1 MFRTCLIHRCRIAVA
16 ALVGATLLGACA
28 SSRVTLDTPSRL
40 ASPADIDDALAD
52 PASGALRATAAWV
65 SATGHLRID
74 YLGGGRSFSVST
86 VLPPDGPAQG
96 HAAQAASSAAPP
108 VVAYAPVPTHP
119 AAPEGEA
126 VAIRPPAAWQQLV
139 QRLQREVA
147 AQVPNRGVVLDVLRQ
162 HEFFLTVDA
171 AGELNVVPIEDKAA
185 DIEPAG
191 VVTLTE
197 LLTGAAERVGEGLRA
212 EGETGRFLLFNTGDQ
227 PDTGFPFVLMDLH
240 QRRVFF
246 VQQQPDSA
254 LVEVHGPALAAQAAF
269 HAITGQ
275 VKSLANRP
283 VSSFARLLSSVG
295 VTAVDTLWV
304 PARLRQADAPVPP
317 LADAPPMDKAA
328 WEAELDAMQ
337 AGRATYGTVDFL
349 VDGEAFF
356 PALMHAIG
364 QARESIRMRLY
375 IFDND
380 DYAVKIADLL
390 KARSRDVD
398 VQILVDGFGTIA
410 GGLGHAEYTPP
421 GSPGG
426 PASIVRY
433 LQTDSNVDVRVIANP
448 WLQGDHTKVIIID
461 DHSAFLGG
469 MNIGRE
475 YRYEWHDLMAR
486 VSGPVVDVLI
496 RDFVDVWTHEGPLGD
511 LQALL
516 HRASHPLRTPGPA
529 DQPLRLLYTRP
540 MDSQILRAQVR
551 AMRRARQRVWL
562 QNAYLTSDAILH
574 ELTAA
579 RRRGVDVRV
588 ILPYRTDAGP
598 INRSNVLAAN
608 HLLRNG
614 VRVFIYPGM
623 SHVKAAI
630 YDDWACLGSA
640 NFDKLSLRL
649 NKETNIATS
658 YEDTVHR
665 LVDAVFAPDFARA
678 VELHEPLPAGWL
690 DYLNELVADQL

>member
-86 VLPPDGPAQG
+86 VLPPDVPAQG

-126 VAIRPPAAWQQLV
+126 VVIRPPAAWQQLV

-254 LVEVHGPALAAQAAF
+254 LVEVHGP
-269 HAITGQ
+269 G
-275 VKSLANRP
+275 
-283 VSSFARLLSSVG
+283 G
-295 VTAVDTLWV
+295 
-304 PARLRQADAPVPP
+304 
-317 LADAPPMDKAA
+317 
-328 WEAELDAMQ
+328 
-337 AGRATYGTVDFL
+337 GRA
-349 VDGEAFF
+349 
-356 PALMHAIG
+356 
-364 QARESIRMRLY
+364 
-375 IFDND
+375 
-380 DYAVKIADLL
+380 
-390 KARSRDVD
+390 SR
-398 VQILVDGFGTIA
+398 
-410 GGLGHAEYTPP
+410 
-421 GSPGG
+421 GS
-426 PASIVRY
+426 
-433 LQTDSNVDVRVIANP
+433 
-448 WLQGDHTKVIIID
+448 
-461 DHSAFLGG
+461 
-469 MNIGRE
+469 
-475 YRYEWHDLMAR
+475 
-486 VSGPVVDVLI
+486 
-496 RDFVDVWTHEGPLGD
+496 
-511 LQALL
+511 
-516 HRASHPLRTPGPA
+516 
-529 DQPLRLLYTRP
+529 
-540 MDSQILRAQVR
+540 
-551 AMRRARQRVWL
+551 
-562 QNAYLTSDAILH
+562 
-574 ELTAA
+574 
-579 RRRGVDVRV
+579 
-588 ILPYRTDAGP
+588 
-598 INRSNVLAAN
+598 
-608 HLLRNG
+608 
-614 VRVFIYPGM
+614 
-623 SHVKAAI
+623 
-630 YDDWACLGSA
+630 
-640 NFDKLSLRL
+640 
-649 NKETNIATS
+649 
-658 YEDTVHR
+658 
-665 LVDAVFAPDFARA
+665 
-678 VELHEPLPAGWL
+678 
-690 DYLNELVADQL
+690 